1 MGSDPCKQLNLQGDG
16 AFADVG
22 SAFAVERASAAA
34 PGVTVT
40 LGDDGLAG
48 GALTMSRIPPVDR
61 NTTNDS
67 VRKNFDAIQKQL
79 GTVPNMM
86 RTMAQS
92 SSVLDA
98 YLGFGAALRT
108 GRLPVSLHEQIALAV
123 AEINSCDYCLSAHT
137 ALGRGAGLSNDE
149 LTASREARAV
159 DPKAAAALK
168 FARAVVERRG
178 DVRDQDLAVVRAA
191 GYTDGDIAEI
201 IAHVALNVF
210 TNYFNRAAHT
220 EIDFPLV
227 TAGQLA

>member
-1 MGSDPCKQLNLQGDG
+1 MGSHPCKQLNSQGDG
-16 AFADVG
+16 VSAGAG

-40 LGDDGLAG
+40 LRDDGLAG

-67 VRKNFDAIQKQL
+67 IRKNFDAIQKQL

-92 SSVLDA
+92 PSVLDA
-98 YLGFGAALRT
+98 YLGFGAALRS

-137 ALGRGAGLSNDE
+137 ALGRGAGLSNDA

-159 DPKAAAALK
+159 DPKAAAALE
-168 FARAVVERRG
+168 FAQAVVDRRG

-191 GYTDGDIAEI
+191 GYTDGEIAEI

-210 TNYFNRAAHT
+210 TNYFNRAAQT